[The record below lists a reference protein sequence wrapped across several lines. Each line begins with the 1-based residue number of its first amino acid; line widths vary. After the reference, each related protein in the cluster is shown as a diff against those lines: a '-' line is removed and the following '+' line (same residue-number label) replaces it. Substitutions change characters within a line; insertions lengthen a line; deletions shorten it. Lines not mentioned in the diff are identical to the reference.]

1 MRNQL
6 RQLSPFSTG
15 IAYIQALLESVSF
28 KFPFFFSIA
37 SLVVEMNNIFSLIKL
52 ANTALPSSLLFYA
65 VLRVNYRLT
74 NDNKI
79 IISYFLLTKYHHQMS
94 FYLFILIINV

>member
-1 MRNQL
+1 
-6 RQLSPFSTG
+6 
-15 IAYIQALLESVSF
+15 VSF

-74 NDNKI
+74 NDYYFLFFTNKI
-79 IISYFLLTKYHHQMS
+79 SSPNEF
-94 FYLFILIINV
+94 LFIYFNYKCLNPLIYILINF